1 MTPIKN
7 ATQKNR
13 IEAYPIRPR
22 IKNVIRV
29 KDTRKSPPLHGRVEF
44 SRQKPDQKTQ
54 EHVPKIYITGHE
66 SRNHISS
73 PRVCRY
79 PDVSRSR
86 FREEL
91 EETFR
96 LLLFRVDQ
104 QIART
109 DSEDENSNSHSRST
123 IVGAN
128 ISLSVIHHP
137 SIRIHFIA

>member
-1 MTPIKN
+1 MDLYKFL
-7 ATQKNR
+7 
-13 IEAYPIRPR
+13 
-22 IKNVIRV
+22 
-29 KDTRKSPPLHGRVEF
+29 TRLTLIQIYSWFVNGLCSEISRFIILDCRLPEF
-44 SRQKPDQKTQ
+44 VVFFGCPA
-54 EHVPKIYITGHE
+54 
-66 SRNHISS
+66 
-73 PRVCRY
+73 CRY
-79 PDVSRSR
+79 PDVSQLR

-109 DSEDENSNSHSRST
+109 DSEDENSDSHLRST

-137 SIRIHFIA
+137 SIQIHFISLHTIAHLIIYSLSLFHPR